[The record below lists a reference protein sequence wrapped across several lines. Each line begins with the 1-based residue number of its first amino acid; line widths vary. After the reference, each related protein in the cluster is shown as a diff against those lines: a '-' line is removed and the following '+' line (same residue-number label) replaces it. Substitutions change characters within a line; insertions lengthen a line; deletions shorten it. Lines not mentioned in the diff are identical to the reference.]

1 MSYKVIFLDIDGVL
15 NAYNR
20 LSELIWKLFRAMKM
34 SKWFHSHYDVFGV
47 RTYRVFLLWI
57 IVKFTNANIVLS
69 SSWRGGYLDPTFEK
83 TRRQKELQK
92 KLSWFGLT
100 VVGVTGKISSEGR
113 YSDRGLEIQDYLN
126 KNNYITNYVVIDD
139 EKFDIID
146 TLGDDHLVLTSRD
159 GVIKGHPYENT
170 GLKIKNVIRAIK
182 ILNRKE
188 L

>member
-1 MSYKVIFLDIDGVL
+1 MNYKAIFLDVDGVL

-20 LSELIWKLFRAMKM
+20 IYDFAWRLSLKLKISDFVR
-34 SKWFHSHYDVFGV
+34 SHYDVFGV

-57 IVKFTNANIVLS
+57 IVKFTGADIVLS
-69 SSWRGGYLDPTFEK
+69 SSWRHGFMDQTKEK
-83 TRRQKELQK
+83 HGRQKELQK

-100 VVGVTGKISSEGR
+100 VVGVTGRVSSEGR
-113 YSDRGLEIQDYLN
+113 YSDRGLEIQEYLN
-126 KNNYITNYVVIDD
+126 KHNYITNYVVIDD

-146 TLGDDHLVLTSRD
+146 TLGDEHLILTSRD

-182 ILNRKE
+182 ILNRKGF
-188 L
+188 